1 MWYEG
6 LISLLSF
13 FQHFHITGTKM
24 TKAIDVNED
33 DVVKNLNKV
42 SKAMRT
48 AQLTLLESGFQE
60 RVADKKSKK
69 RKQKK
74 GMS

>member
-1 MWYEG
+1 
-6 LISLLSF
+6 
-13 FQHFHITGTKM
+13 M